1 MPNLITFYSEAT
13 AWVDNRRA
21 LDVVLGDSSLD
32 FVMTWSPYSLL
43 VAKLVTFGL
52 GKWSVK

>member
-32 FVMTWSPYSLL
+32 FVMTWSPCSLL